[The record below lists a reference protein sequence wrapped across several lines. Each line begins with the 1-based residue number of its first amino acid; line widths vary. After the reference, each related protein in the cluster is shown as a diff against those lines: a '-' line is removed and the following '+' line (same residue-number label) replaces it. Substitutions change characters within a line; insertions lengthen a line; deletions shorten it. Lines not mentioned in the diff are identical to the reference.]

1 MEKDRVRAGIA
12 VWTVVLSALAALSVP
27 AAETTFPEGL
37 SLEGQALAGL
47 TLEEAREMAEGWA
60 QVMAGQTVVL
70 EVGDESVSTT
80 AADLG
85 FRWENEEA
93 VREALSAYENSSL
106 VKRYMLTVDYQED
119 PRDVRLETSVD
130 DEALRAFV
138 EENCKGLEATGQDA
152 TILRENG
159 QFYVTP
165 EVTGVEADIEA
176 TISALQGAIGAGLDE
191 PVLAKAV
198 TKEDPPRI
206 TAQALETIQD
216 VLGTFSTDFSS
227 SGAARSTNLSVGAG
241 KINGHVLM
249 PGETLSGYDCLQPFT
264 VANGYQTA
272 AAYENGQVV
281 DSIGGGVCQI
291 ATTLYNA
298 ALLAELEITQR
309 QNHSMSVGYVKPSQD
324 AAIAGT
330 YKDIKITNPYETPIY
345 VEGYTEG
352 RRLYF
357 TIYGQE
363 NRPAGRQ
370 IRFESETLSVTD
382 PGAPRAVLNPSLQPG
397 TRKQVQSA
405 HRGIKSRL
413 WKVVLVDG
421 VETERSILTTDT
433 YNASPAVVQ
442 VGPPLPEQP
451 ALTQPGASPGG
462 GQEPVQQA
470 PGDGT
475 TPTKPLLPGGE
486 DRPHIPGGMLPDP
499 QAPEDPQPLE
509 PETADPQEQPKKP
522 GSSAPQPLTPETQP
536 PEPGGTTTLPQPW
549 TEGTTPQTQSP
560 EPGGTTS
567 QTQPLVPESRTP
579 QVQPQTWGDRS
590 SGKTGAPSTPTLP
603 EATDLPDP
611 SGQSGRQLVPT
622 VGEER

>member
-1 MEKDRVRAGIA
+1 M
-12 VWTVVLSALAALSVP
+12 
-27 AAETTFPEGL
+27 
-37 SLEGQALAGL
+37 
-47 TLEEAREMAEGWA
+47 
-60 QVMAGQTVVL
+60 
-70 EVGDESVSTT
+70 
-80 AADLG
+80 
-85 FRWENEEA
+85 
-93 VREALSAYENSSL
+93 
-106 VKRYMLTVDYQED
+106 
-119 PRDVRLETSVD
+119 
-130 DEALRAFV
+130 
-138 EENCKGLEATGQDA
+138 
-152 TILRENG
+152 
-159 QFYVTP
+159 
-165 EVTGVEADIEA
+165 
-176 TISALQGAIGAGLDE
+176 
-191 PVLAKAV
+191 
-198 TKEDPPRI
+198 
-206 TAQALETIQD
+206 
-216 VLGTFSTDFSS
+216 
-227 SGAARSTNLSVGAG
+227 
-241 KINGHVLM
+241 
-249 PGETLSGYDCLQPFT
+249 
-264 VANGYQTA
+264 
-272 AAYENGQVV
+272 

-382 PGAPRAVLNPSLQPG
+382 PGAPREVLNPSLQPG